1 MNSKQL
7 VDAALH
13 LDPAQRA
20 VLAQSLWE
28 SLDAPYLD
36 SDGSDDAALELA
48 VQRDQEIESGAVQ
61 ALSHDELMHR
71 LRASEG

>member
-36 SDGSDDAALELA
+36 SDGSDDAALEFGSTA
-48 VQRDQEIESGAVQ
+48 RPRD
-61 ALSHDELMHR
+61 
-71 LRASEG
+71 